1 MCIVSKLEYYN
12 TNDVEVKVMI
22 DKVKSASAQIRAIK
36 DHAQQMAQQS
46 GTSSAVSSALIGL
59 VGQEL
64 GDKSNTY
71 INDIKSIFGGPNRAG
86 SVGIDNSMMS

>member
-1 MCIVSKLEYYN
+1 
-12 TNDVEVKVMI
+12 
-22 DKVKSASAQIRAIK
+22 
-36 DHAQQMAQQS
+36 MAQQS

-86 SVGIDNSMMS
+86 SVGIDNSMMSQIRSKDEKAIREKFVSLFLNFYNIFFEL